1 MNDDGS
7 VETTEALFFFFFFF
21 VEIEKRGVCTV
32 TLDSSVLLGGK
43 Q

>member
-7 VETTEALFFFFFFF
+7 VETTEALFFFFFL
-21 VEIEKRGVCTV
+21 VKIKRRAVCTV
-32 TLDSSVLLGGK
+32 TLDSSVLLGVK